1 MKTGNRIEMV
11 KHALR
16 LLLAELDGNDT
27 VAIVAFS
34 NEARLVL
41 PATPAAQR
49 GLIESAIHP
58 LAPNGGTNAEA
69 GLLMG
74 YEAALVGLRANANNR
89 VVFLSDGVAN
99 VGQTD
104 QDRITA
110 EVARHRK
117 EGVYLNT
124 IGVGMSNH
132 NDVLLEQLA
141 NTGDGICNYIDSPA
155 EARRALVENFTGQ
168 FEPIA
173 RDVKVQVEFDPQQV
187 HRWRLLGYENRAIDD
202 RDFRNDAVD
211 AGELGAGHQ
220 VVALYEVERT
230 LAAVDAPLATVRLRW
245 KRPYEAGMG
254 QTALAAGEEASE
266 IEQPVF
272 TRGTSWEGTSAGYK
286 RAVLVAQFAEILRRS
301 SHARGDS
308 LDALLRDLEPLA
320 RDGDA
325 DLRELFDLV
334 RQSREL
340 IVRSLP
346 ACDELCLTIDEIRR
360 WNLRQAELEL
370 LRVERDQEELE
381 DLARRNAELEQRIR
395 DLVRRKYEPR

>member
-1 MKTGNRIEMV
+1 
-11 KHALR
+11 
-16 LLLAELDGNDT
+16 
-27 VAIVAFS
+27 
-34 NEARLVL
+34 
-41 PATPAAQR
+41 
-49 GLIESAIHP
+49 
-58 LAPNGGTNAEA
+58 
-69 GLLMG
+69 MG
-74 YEAALVGLRANANNR
+74 YEAALAALRASANNR

-99 VGQTD
+99 VGQTE
-104 QDRITA
+104 QDRIA
-110 EVARHRK
+110 EEVARHRK
-117 EGVYLNT
+117 QGIYLNT

-141 NTGDGICNYIDSPA
+141 NRGDGICNYIDSPA

-187 HRWRLLGYENRAIDD
+187 HRWRLLGYENRAIAD

-254 QTALAAGEEASE
+254 QAALAAGEEASE

-340 IVRSLP
+340 ILRSLP